1 MTTAGIIA
9 EYNPLHNGHKYHIE
23 QTREVT
29 GADFVVVAM
38 SGNFVQRGAP
48 AIIDKYTRAKSALM
62 AGADLVLQIPP
73 FYSLSSAEFFA
84 KGGVSTLINTGLVEY
99 LSFGSESGNIDDLK
113 KIASIL
119 AEEPPKFKTTIK
131 KYLKAGDP

>member
-84 KGGVSTLINTGLVEY
+84 KGGADAKNSISSVSVSTIVLIACGENTT
-99 LSFGSESGNIDDLK
+99 S
-113 KIASIL
+113 
-119 AEEPPKFKTTIK
+119 PKR
-131 KYLKAGDP
+131 